1 MKQAITLIAVL
12 FSLNVYSQVDTVHIH
27 YFEDGA
33 VSTIITMEDMRGE
46 ALAYDSERKVIY
58 RKIVR
63 KVAGTASVNFMH
75 YSDGSVKTAKYY
87 EAPDGGIQWYS
98 QFLRFDKDGNVIEE
112 REDGRDG
119 IFDFW

>member
-1 MKQAITLIAVL
+1 MKHVLIIVSL
-12 FSLNVYSQVDTVHIH
+12 FLSLTAFTQVDTLHIH

-33 VSTIITMEDMRGE
+33 VSTIITMEDMRGQ
-46 ALAYDSERKVIY
+46 ALAYDSDRKVIY

-63 KVAGTASVNFMH
+63 KVAGTASVSFTH
-75 YSDGSVKTAKYY
+75 FSDGSVKTARFY

-98 QFLRFDKDGNVIEE
+98 QFLRFDKDGKVIEE